1 MVHSKNLSAKTLN
14 FYIILLNVQLQL
26 NISKFEHF
34 VAWKGSLTD
43 LLTSLQDLLDHYIQS
58 LMQSFYSL
66 ELLQPKSK
74 QKLSH

>member
-1 MVHSKNLSAKTLN
+1 MAHSKNLPAKTLN

-66 ELLQPKSK
+66 ELLQLKSK

>member
-34 VAWKGSLTD
+34 VA
-43 LLTSLQDLLDHYIQS
+43 
-58 LMQSFYSL
+58 
-66 ELLQPKSK
+66 
-74 QKLSH
+74 

>member
-1 MVHSKNLSAKTLN
+1 MAHSKNLPAKTLN

-58 LMQSFYSL
+58 QS
-66 ELLQPKSK
+66 
-74 QKLSH
+74 SHFIL